1 MDVQT
6 DILMLFEMI
15 SAKTLAEQLF
25 TVKEV
30 RFNNQNCYAIK
41 H

>member
-1 MDVQT
+1 
-6 DILMLFEMI
+6 MLFETI
-15 SAKTLAEQLF
+15 PDKTLAEQLF

-30 RFNNQNCYAIK
+30 KFNNQNCYAIK